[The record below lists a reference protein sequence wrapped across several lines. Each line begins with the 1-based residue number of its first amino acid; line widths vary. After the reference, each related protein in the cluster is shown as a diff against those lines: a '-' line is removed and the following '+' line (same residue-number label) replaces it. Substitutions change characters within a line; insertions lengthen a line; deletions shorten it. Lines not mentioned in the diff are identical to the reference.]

1 MDHEHDLRGSL
12 ERLVRL
18 GRTPDVD
25 IRPVL
30 LRVLVDMFVRRSHH
44 APGDLLQFEDM
55 IGRLLDDADA
65 EVRRSVAGTLAG
77 HPATPPGLVARFLAE
92 GGDVAVPVLAR
103 AEIGAEA
110 LTRAADWGTTA
121 MAAAVAGRPD
131 LTDETVAAL
140 AARPE
145 PEVLRSLARNAA
157 APLAIETFHYLVRRA
172 RHDEALGRALL
183 EREGLSPAAQAPLF
197 LLADSA
203 RRAAII
209 LAARRDDLHPDQRR
223 TRPTPD
229 EMAALERV
237 ERAIM
242 APDRDGF
249 DAALA
254 LALNVRLEDARQL
267 IDDPKGEPLAVAL
280 AAIGAS
286 PELAARV
293 FILSGPAIGHSVM
306 AVRNLT
312 ALVEGLPRRTALR
325 LVAAM
330 TQAAARSARRP
341 ATEPDTRQRL
351 EDGRSVA
358 RPRERAEDIVA
369 AAQRRIRGL

>member
-1 MDHEHDLRGSL
+1 MDHDHDLRGSL

-30 LRVLVDMFVRRSHH
+30 LRVLVDMFVRRAHH
-44 APGDLLQFEDM
+44 APSDLLQFEDM

-65 EVRRSVAGTLAG
+65 EVRRAVAETLAG

-103 AEIGAEA
+103 AEIDAQA
-110 LTRAADWGTTA
+110 LIQAADWGTTA
-121 MAAAVAGRPD
+121 MAVAVASRPD
-131 LTDETVAAL
+131 LSVAAVESL

-145 PEVLRSLARNAA
+145 PEVLRALAQNAA
-157 APLAIETFHYLVRRA
+157 APLAAETIRYLVRRA
-172 RHDEALGRALL
+172 RDDEALGRALL
-183 EREGLSPAAQAPLF
+183 DRDGLPPAAQAPLF

-203 RRAAII
+203 GRAAIL
-209 LAARRDDLHPDQRR
+209 LAARREDLGPDERR
-223 TRPTPD
+223 TRLTPA
-229 EMAALERV
+229 ETAALDRV

-254 LALNVRLEDARQL
+254 LALDVRIEDVWRL
-267 IDDPKGEPLAVAL
+267 IDDTRGEPLAVAL

-286 PELAARV
+286 AELAARV

-312 ALVEGLPRRTALR
+312 ALVESLPRRTALR

-330 TQAAARSARRP
+330 TQAAARNARRP
-341 ATEPDTRQRL
+341 SAEPVGRQRA
-351 EDGRSVA
+351 EDGRAVA
-358 RPRERAEDIVA
+358 RPRERAEDVVA
-369 AAQRRIRGL
+369 ASQRRMRGL

>member
-1 MDHEHDLRGSL
+1 MDHDDDLRGSL

-44 APGDLLQFEDM
+44 APGDLLQFDDM
-55 IGRLLDDADA
+55 IGRLLDDADG
-65 EVRRSVAGTLAG
+65 EVRRSVAETLAG
-77 HPATPPGLVARFLAE
+77 HPATPTRLLERFLAE
-92 GGDVAVPVLAR
+92 GGDIAVPVLAR
-103 AEIGAEA
+103 AEVGTVA
-110 LTRAADWGTTA
+110 LTQAADWGTTA
-121 MAAAVAGRPD
+121 MAVAVAGRPD
-131 LTDETVAAL
+131 LRPETVESL
-140 AARPE
+140 AGRPE
-145 PEVLRSLARNAA
+145 PEVLRALAQNAA
-157 APLAIETFHYLVRRA
+157 APLAAGTFAYLVRRA
-172 RHDEALGRALL
+172 RDDEALGRALL
-183 EREGLSPAAQAPLF
+183 ERDGLPPASQAPLF

-203 RRAAII
+203 RRAAIL
-209 LAARRDDLHPDQRR
+209 LAARREDLA
-223 TRPTPD
+223 PD
-229 EMAALERV
+229 ERRRPQTAEDVVALERV

-249 DAALA
+249 DTALA
-254 LALNVRLEDARQL
+254 VALNVRVEDAWRL
-267 IDDPKGEPLAVAL
+267 IDDPRGEPLAVAL

-325 LVAAM
+325 LVGAM
-330 TQAAARSARRP
+330 TQAASRAQRRP
-341 ATEPDTRQRL
+341 PADQDGRPRV

-358 RPRERAEDIVA
+358 RSRERAEDIVA